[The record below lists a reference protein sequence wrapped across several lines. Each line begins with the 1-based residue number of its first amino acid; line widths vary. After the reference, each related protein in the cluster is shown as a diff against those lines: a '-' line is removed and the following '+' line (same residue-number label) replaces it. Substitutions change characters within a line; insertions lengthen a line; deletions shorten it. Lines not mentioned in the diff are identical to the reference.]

1 MRLEVSAPFD
11 LLATVRLLQRS
22 ANNRIDAWSHERYWR
37 ALVVEGRPVLCC
49 VENRGTVDAP
59 ALNLTVEPRPRV
71 PALREIKRVLRR
83 VLGLDLV
90 SGFEVPGVRDRKLTA
105 LSRAL
110 RGARPP
116 RFPSLFESFGR
127 IVPYQQVSLEAGS
140 AIVSRFVERL
150 GRRVDAP
157 DGPVWTFP
165 EAAEVAGAPRSA
177 FEGAGL
183 SRKKIESLQRIGQL
197 IATGEITERAL
208 EALPTAAALERLDKS
223 IGLLDRALTRRLE
236 RLDAGAGTAGWLAE
250 KLRLEAE
257 LAAARHGEPV
267 ARRYPQNARVHG
279 RTHAAARRRQRR
291 AAGAAPVAASVVCRC
306 STARSNAAAPVGS
319 SACLDLTER

>member
-37 ALVVEGRPVLCC
+37 ALAVEGRPVLCC

-59 ALNLTVEPRPRV
+59 ELNLTVEPRP
-71 PALREIKRVLRR
+71 PAPAVREIKRVLRR

-90 SGFEVPGVRDRKLTA
+90 PGFEVPGVRGRKLTA
-105 LSRAL
+105 LTRAL

-165 EAAEVAGAPRSA
+165 EAADVAGAPPSA
-177 FEGAGL
+177 FKGTGL

-208 EALPTAAALERLDKS
+208 EALPTADALQ
-223 IGLLDRALTRRLE
+223 
-236 RLDAGAGTAGWLAE
+236 RLDALPGVGPWTAGLVLLRGLGRMDVFPASDVGAQKGLRSIAGDSANLPALIERAGDRRGYLYFYALAS
-250 KLRLEAE
+250 KLIAQGL
-257 LAAARHGEPV
+257 LPKG
-267 ARRYPQNARVHG
+267 
-279 RTHAAARRRQRR
+279 
-291 AAGAAPVAASVVCRC
+291 
-306 STARSNAAAPVGS
+306 
-319 SACLDLTER
+319 